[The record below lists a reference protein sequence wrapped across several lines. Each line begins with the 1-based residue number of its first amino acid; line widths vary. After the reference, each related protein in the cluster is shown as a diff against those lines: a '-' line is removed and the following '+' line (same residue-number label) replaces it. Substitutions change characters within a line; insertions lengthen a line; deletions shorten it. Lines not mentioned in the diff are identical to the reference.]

1 MSIFLSSCSHVM
13 HKYGAILNFKGDGVM
28 DVYDDET
35 GYYIMSQAFPA
46 ENPDL
51 MDIEDSEVFFRGQS
65 MKKTYFYQLTS
76 TQK

>member
-1 MSIFLSSCSHVM
+1 
-13 HKYGAILNFKGDGVM
+13 M

-35 GYYIMSQAFPA
+35 ADYLMSQAFPA